1 MRDKVE
7 EASVFVI
14 ERLVTLSYPEVLSG
28 MEKYDEWEGI
38 Y

>member
-1 MRDKVE
+1 
-7 EASVFVI
+7 VI